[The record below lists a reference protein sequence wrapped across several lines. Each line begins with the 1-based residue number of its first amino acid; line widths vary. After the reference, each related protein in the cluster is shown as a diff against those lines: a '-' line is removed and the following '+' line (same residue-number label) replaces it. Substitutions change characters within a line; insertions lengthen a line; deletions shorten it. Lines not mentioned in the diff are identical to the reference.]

1 MGNLVNGGDQR
12 GPIALVWGI
21 ATLHTIDSLHFGE
34 FHAPGD
40 VWRRLKV
47 AISISWVCTS
57 AIVPF
62 GLREIDDSRFF
73 SVLHEVKITLQRVVD
88 YPSLVNLANSKH
100 NLSAVGQVLRLAREK
115 AKVKNGRTRTPPRQ
129 PLD

>member
-62 GLREIDDSRFF
+62 GLREINDSRFF

-88 YPSLVNLANSKH
+88 YPSLVNLADSKH
-100 NLSAVGQVLRLAREK
+100 NLSAVGSSFEISKRKSKSKEW
-115 AKVKNGRTRTPPRQ
+115 TY
-129 PLD
+129 